1 MPLSQ
6 VYSRTKMRPSS
17 KWISGAFH
25 VGVWSNLERVRL
37 IGIPGTIEPIEI
49 GFFVGDPFLDRL
61 PGRFDRFHG
70 LDVKGR
76 RWWARKLDD
85 AFPQAMEAEEELD
98 LLGAFDGTDK
108 FHGSLAARAL
118 ERVGTPDFEDEVAPE
133 GAHGT
138 GGLFWRSGDEEDL
151 GLGI

>member
-85 AFPQAMEAEEELD
+85 AFPKAVEAEEELD
-98 LLGAFDGTDK
+98 LLGAFEAPASAIRVSPRLFK
-108 FHGSLAARAL
+108 F
-118 ERVGTPDFEDEVAPE
+118 
-133 GAHGT
+133 
-138 GGLFWRSGDEEDL
+138 
-151 GLGI
+151 